1 MKIQNIQ
8 WKLHQFECIKGC
20 GAFHR
25 EVRMRGVGLQ
35 HNKSNEINEEATSR
49 RGCHGFS
56 VSTGVEQLLQKC
68 EYV

>member
-8 WKLHQFECIKGC
+8 WQLHHFECVKGV
-20 GAFHR
+20 GAFHI

-35 HNKSNEINEEATSR
+35 HNKRDEINDEATSR

-56 VSTGVEQLLQKC
+56 VSTGVEQFLQKC
-68 EYV
+68 ECV